1 MKQFTYAGV
10 SRFKGELKLRFTT
23 SDTRFMHLLKVGHT
37 QIEMIKLTKP
47 LTKDEAIKELLV
59 RNFDNG
65 RTEITRLL
73 VSKANGAK
81 LNNTV
86 VITVP
91 SKAMVELVGAQ
102 VRVSRGPFGKV
113 FPEIKM
119 TPKQAEKIRQE
130 QNAKWAHLSYN
141 K

>member
-1 MKQFTYAGV
+1 MKEFTYAGV
-10 SRFKGELKLRFTT
+10 SRLNGELKLRFTT
-23 SDTRFMHLLKVGHT
+23 SDARFLHLTKVGHT
-37 QIEMIKLTKP
+37 
-47 LTKDEAIKELLV
+47 KDQAIKELLV

-81 LNNTV
+81 LKNTV
-86 VITVP
+86 VIQVP

-102 VRVSRGPFGKV
+102 VKVSRGVFGQV

>member
-1 MKQFTYAGV
+1 MKLFTYAGV

-65 RTEITRLL
+65 RTEITNLL
-73 VSKANGAK
+73 VGKARGATVK
-81 LNNTV
+81 KNTV
-86 VITVP
+86 VVKVP
-91 SKAMVELVGAQ
+91 PKAIQQLIGKKVEVSEVMTTAQ
-102 VRVSRGPFGKV
+102 ARKVRDAWNKAHAHFSYDGK
-113 FPEIKM
+113 
-119 TPKQAEKIRQE
+119 
-130 QNAKWAHLSYN
+130 
-141 K
+141 